1 MLSWNALA
9 SVIYSQS
16 SLGLV
21 GYYLKIVKGFSK
33 TSKPMTKLL
42 EEDKKLKCTLLV
54 KLLFRSSRS
63 N

>member
-21 GYYLKIVKGFSK
+21 GYYQKIVKGFSK

-42 EEDKKLKCTLLV
+42 EEEKKLKCTLLV

-63 N
+63 D